1 MIAVPFDTLKVAPRR
16 SAATLRDVRAIRT
29 AEALAKVLNGADVA
43 TKWRR

>member
-16 SAATLRDVRAIRT
+16 SAALRDVRAIRT